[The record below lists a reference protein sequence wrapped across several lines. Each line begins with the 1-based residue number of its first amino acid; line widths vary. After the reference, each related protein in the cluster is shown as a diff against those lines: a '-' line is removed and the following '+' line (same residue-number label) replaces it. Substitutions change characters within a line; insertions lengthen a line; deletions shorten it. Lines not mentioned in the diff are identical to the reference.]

1 MGTEKIV
8 KRMLDAGVQFTEMS
22 QSSAEKLVHEFVK
35 SGKLRKKD
43 AEQAVQDLVDHG
55 RSATEQL
62 IAAVQSEV
70 AKQLARFADRVD
82 DLEARIEDLAHN
94 VGVAKKAPSA
104 PVAADPKPAAAPKNA
119 APKKAA
125 PKKAA
130 PKKAAPKKAAAKKA
144 AAKKPAAKKPA
155 TTTAAGSSGVAKV
168 VATRSANR

>member
-22 QSSAEKLVHEFVK
+22 QSSAEKLVHELVK

-43 AEQAVQDLVDHG
+43 AEHVVQDLVDRG
-55 RSATEQL
+55 RSTTEQL

-70 AKQLARFADRVD
+70 AKQLARVADRVD
-82 DLEARIEDLAHN
+82 DLEARIEDLAHT

-104 PVAADPKPAAAPKNA
+104 PVAEDPVPA
-119 APKKAA
+119 APKK
-125 PKKAA
+125 P
-130 PKKAAPKKAAAKKA
+130 
-144 AAKKPAAKKPA
+144 AAKKPAAKKAAPKKPA
-155 TTTAAGSSGVAKV
+155 AKKAAPKKPAAKKAAATGSSGVAKV